1 MFFFL
6 LSSTIFTVLGFFTTP
21 GYIIGLILIVIW
33 LAYVFMV
40 WHGERKKRQ
49 TMTEIHE
56 DECDKKHGDD
66 EDKAHEAAM
75 VDFLSN
81 LETQNHSNLG
91 EKLMPKEVD
100 YAPEGNTLNIQIEKS
115 EEKGALDTLAIP
127 G

>member
-81 LETQNHSNLG
+81 LVIQKHSNLG
-91 EKLMPKEVD
+91 ERLLPKEVV
-100 YAPEGNTLNIQIEKS
+100 YAPECNSLNI
-115 EEKGALDTLAIP
+115 
-127 G
+127 